1 MHDSRTTAGLRI
13 DPGRFG
19 RVTPFVMSMMVLAA
33 ALAHGHQSR
42 LGADAQIATLE
53 AMVRSVNAGNAAS
66 YARLYDPAAHI
77 TIYGGDALNG
87 RAAIE
92 QYEVGLLRDFPGT
105 TLAFISAWHRGEDAV
120 VHYGVN
126 GKAST
131 GRAMGHEGLLF
142 FRFNASGLIEEE
154 RRYLDS
160 LTPMA
165 QLGALGPV
173 PARALPVLPAKMTSD
188 DRPSNAEAVA
198 LAGRIVE
205 AINAADSATFLASL
219 SDDIVIDELMCLEP
233 FAGKAGA
240 KRWFDM
246 WQSAAP
252 GATTL
257 ITRSIGVGQTV
268 LIESVTRG
276 ALKGALGPVAGD
288 GAAFEVHRALVLQM
302 KEGRLGSLKAFT
314 NGKEFPQ
321 AMRR

>member
-1 MHDSRTTAGLRI
+1 
-13 DPGRFG
+13 
-19 RVTPFVMSMMVLAA
+19 MMVLAA
-33 ALAHGHQSR
+33 ALAHGQPSR
-42 LGADAQIATLE
+42 PGADAQIAALE
-53 AMVRSVNAGNAAS
+53 AMVRSVNAGDAAS
-66 YARLYDPAAHI
+66 YARLYDAAARI
-77 TIYGGDALNG
+77 TIYGGDALSG

-92 QYEVGLLRDFPGT
+92 QYEVGLLREFPGT
-105 TLAFISAWHRGEDAV
+105 TLAFFSAWHQGNEAV

-126 GKAST
+126 GKAPS

-142 FRFNASGLIEEE
+142 FRFNASGLIDEE

-188 DRPSNAEAVA
+188 DKPSNAEAVV
-198 LAGRIVE
+198 LARRIVE
-205 AINAADSATFLASL
+205 AINAADAATFLASL
-219 SDDIVIDELMCLEP
+219 SDDVVIDELMCLEP

-252 GATTL
+252 GATTV
-257 ITRSIGVGQTV
+257 ITRSIGVGQSV
-268 LIESVTRG
+268 LIESVARG
-276 ALKGALGPVAGD
+276 TLKGALGPVTGD

-302 KEGRLGSLKAFT
+302 KDGRLGSLKAFM

-321 AMRR
+321 PVRR